1 VRIALTIEHMDPS
14 GGGRETSTAQIA
26 MELADRGHDVTI
38 LCQRARWE
46 HPGVKIQTI
55 DVSGRR
61 VARARRFVTGAQ
73 KVMSTERF
81 DVVLTTLPI
90 PGANVYQPRGG
101 TIPAQAAASARR
113 RGRWLGAFGRFVEP
127 LNRMRRFMGAME
139 REMMRDRSCRLL
151 AVSDMVRREFVR
163 YYGRGDGQVIF
174 NAVTPPAMDGE
185 TRQHE
190 RQRMRYMLGLGQD
203 DPMFVCI
210 AKNFMLKGVLE
221 MMAGYSDWVQEGPAG
236 ARSRLVVIGRDDVE
250 GYTRIA
256 GLRHVGKQVVFVPP
270 TDEIDRF
277 YAAADACVLLSWY
290 DPCSR
295 VVLEA
300 TNWGIPS
307 VTTRFNGASE
317 ILDKGAGIVVDSP
330 RSRRA
335 VRDAFATL
343 AEAES
348 RRGYAEACSG
358 LAGALT
364 IERHVDELEAVF
376 EQVGQEQG

>member
-1 VRIALTIEHMDPS
+1 
-14 GGGRETSTAQIA
+14 
-26 MELADRGHDVTI
+26 
-38 LCQRARWE
+38 
-46 HPGVKIQTI
+46 
-55 DVSGRR
+55 
-61 VARARRFVTGAQ
+61 
-73 KVMSTERF
+73 
-81 DVVLTTLPI
+81 
-90 PGANVYQPRGG
+90 
-101 TIPAQAAASARR
+101 
-113 RGRWLGAFGRFVEP
+113 
-127 LNRMRRFMGAME
+127 
-139 REMMRDRSCRLL
+139 
-151 AVSDMVRREFVR
+151 
-163 YYGRGDGQVIF
+163 
-174 NAVTPPAMDGE
+174 
-185 TRQHE
+185 
-190 RQRMRYMLGLGQD
+190 
-203 DPMFVCI
+203 
-210 AKNFMLKGVLE
+210 MLKGVLE

-236 ARSRLVVIGRDDVE
+236 AKSRLVVIGRDDVE